1 MHDVYKFLENIQTCF
16 FKYFYFSALL
26 FVSCFQIRN
35 RTKLG
40 GKKDSHRT
48 SEDKRKLVIR
58 KTIMHRLPKSPF
70 NKRLSL

>member
-1 MHDVYKFLENIQTCF
+1 MMCVSILESIQICF
-16 FKYFYFSALL
+16 FKYFYFYALL
-26 FVSCFQIRN
+26 LVICFQIRN

-58 KTIMHRLPKSPF
+58 KTNMHRFPKSPL